1 MDNFFY
7 NYFKLSLDV
16 ILISLNVYLQIF
28 FHMVNL
34 NAIIKSVFLGLICI
48 INLNGQKNH
57 DPFARSARLPDL
69 IFGFG
74 YQYNTLTKNEV
85 KNGSILLSADY
96 LLTDKDLL
104 IGIEYITNLP
114 KLNEEPSAN
123 INQFSVLQGY
133 VYNHSVISLRLG
145 RSFGQKFHLIGSVG
159 IESLSRFASYS
170 TPILMDQVEFFIDR
184 NKKSTLFNYKIA
196 AFYRFGRFGYELGL
210 SRRGIGGKIMWYINY

>member
-1 MDNFFY
+1 
-7 NYFKLSLDV
+7 
-16 ILISLNVYLQIF
+16 
-28 FHMVNL
+28 MVNL
-34 NAIIKSVFLGLICI
+34 SAITKSVFLALIYFV
-48 INLNGQKNH
+48 NLNGQKNH

-104 IGIEYITNLP
+104 IGIEYVTNLP
-114 KLNEEPSAN
+114 KL
-123 INQFSVLQGY
+123 
-133 VYNHSVISLRLG
+133 
-145 RSFGQKFHLIGSVG
+145 RSFCQKFHLIGSLG
-159 IESLSRFASYS
+159 IESLSRYASY
-170 TPILMDQVEFFIDR
+170 TGPVEFFIDR

-196 AFYRFGRFGYELGL
+196 GFYRFGRFGYEVGL

>member
-1 MDNFFY
+1 M
-7 NYFKLSLDV
+7 L
-16 ILISLNVYLQIF
+16 
-28 FHMVNL
+28 NL
-34 NAIIKSVFLGLICI
+34 NAIIKLVFFGLICFF
-48 INLNGQKNH
+48 NLNGQKNH

-85 KNGSILLSADY
+85 KSGSIVLSADY

-114 KLNEEPSAN
+114 KLNEEASAT

-133 VYNHSVISLRLG
+133 IHNHSIISLRLG
-145 RSFGQKFHLIGSVG
+145 RAFGQKFHLVGSLG
-159 IESLSRFASYS
+159 IESLSRFASYKG
-170 TPILMDQVEFFIDR
+170 PEEFFINR

-196 AFYRFGRFGYELGL
+196 GFYRYARFGYEVGL
-210 SRRGIGGKIMWYINY
+210 SRRGVGAKIMWYVNY

>member
-1 MDNFFY
+1 
-7 NYFKLSLDV
+7 
-16 ILISLNVYLQIF
+16 
-28 FHMVNL
+28 MVNL

-48 INLNGQKNH
+48 ISLNGQKNQ
-57 DPFARSARLPDL
+57 DPFARSVRLPDL

-85 KNGSILLSADY
+85 KNGSIILSGDY

-114 KLNEEPSAN
+114 KLNEDSSAT

-133 VYNHSVISLRLG
+133 IYNHNIISLRLG

-170 TPILMDQVEFFIDR
+170 TPILMDPVEFFIDR

-196 AFYRFGRFGYELGL
+196 GFYRFGRFGYEVGL
-210 SRRGIGGKIMWYINY
+210 SRRGISAKIMWYINY

>member
-1 MDNFFY
+1 
-7 NYFKLSLDV
+7 
-16 ILISLNVYLQIF
+16 
-28 FHMVNL
+28 MVNFD
-34 NAIIKSVFLGLICI
+34 AIIKSFFFGLICFF
-48 INLNGQKNH
+48 NLNGQKNH

-96 LLTDKDLL
+96 LLPDKDLL
-104 IGIEYITNLP
+104 IGAEYVTNLP
-114 KLNEEPSAN
+114 RLNEEPTSS

-133 VYNHSVISLRLG
+133 LYNHNIISIRLG
-145 RSFGQKFHLIGSVG
+145 RSFGQKFHLIGSLG
-159 IESLSRFASYS
+159 IESLSRFASY
-170 TPILMDQVEFFIDR
+170 TGPVEFFIDR

-196 AFYRFGRFGYELGL
+196 GFYRFGRFGYEVGL